1 MNTGRTIVISAALA
15 LGVLAGATVSYAQPS
30 SNSAPPEIQK
40 AILARLAQIQTAA
53 ESLDA
58 DKVFSFV
65 LENNDGA
72 LAQNGQLF
80 LTRKEALESTKRGF
94 QGLQRTDYRF
104 DEQRITLLSPT
115 IALATGEGVS
125 SATTV
130 DGRNFTTR
138 FAQSVVFVF
147 AEGEWKVFHSHRSF
161 PRQN

>member
-30 SNSAPPEIQK
+30 SNSAPPEIQN

-65 LENNDGA
+65 LENNEGA

-80 LTRKEALESTKRGF
+80 LTRKEALESTKNEDL
-94 QGLQRTDYRF
+94 GLNAPIIDSTSSA
-104 DEQRITLLSPT
+104 SPCSLQT

-138 FAQSVVFVF
+138 FAQSVVFCLRRGRMESLPF
-147 AEGEWKVFHSHRSF
+147 S
-161 PRQN
+161 